1 MSTFAVIV
9 FFSSI
14 IVLLFF
20 FTFFISL
27 LGFPTFFIFFKRI
40 RNCLCGS
47 PVPQTVKH
55 MPANAGDTGDTG
67 SISGLGIPLEKGMA
81 THSSIFVWRIPWIE
95 QPGGL

>member
-14 IVLLFF
+14 IALFF

-40 RNCLCGS
+40 RNCLHGF

-55 MPANAGDTGDTG
+55 LPANAGDTGDTG
-67 SISGLGIPLEKGMA
+67 SISGLGIPLENRMA

-95 QPGGL
+95 LPGGL